1 MKFEIGFDIILQ
13 YVVDENMENRGKL
26 FQLMRIFQMLK
37 RKKEYLKIRYV
48 I

>member
-26 FQLMRIFQMLK
+26 FQLIRIFQMLK
-37 RKKEYLKIRYV
+37 RKKDYLKISYV